1 MRNWEQ
7 RLIREGFADG
17 LLDACEKFPNVLVC
31 DADLAASTLT
41 SRVAERF
48 PDRFIDFGIA
58 EQGMLA
64 TAAGFSLTGWRP
76 FVTSYAM
83 FVVGRAWEIARQQ
96 LSYGECG
103 VVVVGAHCGVTVG
116 KDGPTHQCCEDL
128 ALMRVLPNMTVV
140 VPADYHQMRKVVLD
154 AAERTNPYY
163 FRMGREK
170 FPVVTSPEDDWQLG
184 RADVLE
190 EGEDLSLI
198 ACGQMVSVALD
209 AADDL
214 RREGIRPRVVNM
226 HTIKPLDLGT
236 LSNCAQM
243 GPIVTIEEHMVAG
256 GLGSAVAEWN
266 VIQPQPVPM
275 RIIGVENR
283 YMESGEPAQMLE
295 KAGLTPQRVVQQVK
309 SLLQSR

>member
-7 RLIREGFADG
+7 LLIREGFADG
-17 LLDACEKFPNVLVC
+17 LLEACDTYSRVLVC

-41 SRVAERF
+41 RRVAERF

-64 TAAGFSLTGWRP
+64 TAAGLALTGWRP

-83 FVVGRAWEIARQQ
+83 FVAGRAWEIARQQ

-128 ALMRVLPNMTVV
+128 ALMRILPNMTVV
-140 VPADYHQMRKVVLD
+140 VPADYYQMRKVVMD
-154 AAERTNPYY
+154 AAGRSIPYY
-163 FRMGREK
+163 FRMGREA
-170 FPVVTSPEDDWQLG
+170 FPVVTSPDDEWQLG

-190 EGEDLSLI
+190 EGEDLSLV

-209 AADDL
+209 AADTL
-214 RREGIRPRVVNM
+214 RERGIRARVVNM
-226 HTIKPLDLGT
+226 HTIKPLDVET
-236 LSNCAQM
+236 LEICAQT
-243 GPIVTIEEHMVAG
+243 GPILTVEEHMAAG
-256 GLGSAVAEWN
+256 GLGSVVAEWN
-266 VIQPQPVPM
+266 VGRRQPVPM
-275 RIIGVENR
+275 SIIGVEDR
-283 YMESGEPAQMLE
+283 YMESGSPTEMLE
-295 KAGLTPQRVVQQVK
+295 KAGLTPERVSEQAE
-309 SLLQSR
+309 LLLRG